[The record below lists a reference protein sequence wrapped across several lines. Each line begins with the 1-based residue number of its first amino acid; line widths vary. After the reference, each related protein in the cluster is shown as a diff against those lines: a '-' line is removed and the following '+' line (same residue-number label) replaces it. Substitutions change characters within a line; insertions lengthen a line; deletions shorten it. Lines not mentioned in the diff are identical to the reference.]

1 MSELSVSEYMH
12 KTTAS
17 VSAVMLVS
25 QAVEI
30 LLEKRLSGIPVT
42 DRDGMVTGFLSEQDC
57 IRSMLSGSY
66 HCENTALVGEVMS
79 HAVTSVT
86 PSESVLTVADMMIK
100 QRIKMLPVTVNGEL
114 KGVISRAD
122 VLKALQVQLRACSI
136 PTR

>member
-1 MSELSVSEYMH
+1 MSELSVRDYMRRS
-12 KTTAS
+12 TVS

-25 QAVEI
+25 QAVEL
-30 LLEKRLSGIPVT
+30 LLEKGLSGIPVT

-86 PSESVLTVADMMIK
+86 PSESILTVADMMIK
-100 QRIKMLPVTVNGEL
+100 QRIKMLPVAVDGEL

-122 VLKALQVQLRACSI
+122 VLRALQDQLRACSL
-136 PTR
+136 PSR